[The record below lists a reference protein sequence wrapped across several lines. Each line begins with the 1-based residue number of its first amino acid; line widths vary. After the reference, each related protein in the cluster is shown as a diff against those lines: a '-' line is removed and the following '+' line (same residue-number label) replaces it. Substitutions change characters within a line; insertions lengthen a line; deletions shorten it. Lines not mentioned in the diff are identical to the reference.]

1 MRKNTNQRTEH
12 AYTYT
17 RKYQYI
23 SSESMKCPRISWI
36 IVCNYVA

>member
-23 SSESMKCPRISWI
+23 SSESMPQN
-36 IVCNYVA
+36 IVNYRM